1 MDQYNNNSVG
11 HNPTTQKSLNNE
23 HSVLGRE
30 GEIEPL
36 ATQWTTL
43 KNDVNSLKLALTQT
57 LNKYSVANTAAIIEN
72 EQDCIM
78 GNHPTLLQIFK
89 QFGVNACEAFLQ
101 PIITKIIYSSS
112 RDDIMTELQIHNLC
126 VDIIIDKT
134 FRTLKLSEFILFTH
148 KFCTGKFP
156 NERIFKQ
163 VCGDNIT
170 NALNTFYSERNAF
183 ISRIE
188 DEKRIKEAEKERKR
202 GGTMSFAEWC
212 KSKGVK
218 QEETNIGKLMNKFKV
233 KPNNNPLLNV
243 GSDNK

>member
-1 MDQYNNNSVG
+1 M
-11 HNPTTQKSLNNE
+11 
-23 HSVLGRE
+23 VLT
-30 GEIEPL
+30 EIL
-36 ATQWTTL
+36 
-43 KNDVNSLKLALTQT
+43 S
-57 LNKYSVANTAAIIEN
+57 KYSIANIANIIEN
-72 EQDCIM
+72 EVECVM
-78 GNHPTLLQIFK
+78 GNAPTLLQIFK
-89 QFGVNACEAFLQ
+89 EYGTNACEAFLQ
-101 PIITKIIYSSS
+101 PLITKMIYSSS
-112 RDDIMTELQIHNLC
+112 RDNSMTEFQIHNLC

-183 ISRIE
+183 IARIE
-188 DEKRIKEAEKERKR
+188 DEKRIKEAEIERKK

-243 GSDNK
+243 GGNNK

>member
-1 MDQYNNNSVG
+1 MEQYNNNSVG

-23 HSVLGRE
+23 YSEWGKGGSIEHLKPQCGTLSKSTNNKMVLT
-30 GEIEPL
+30 EIL
-36 ATQWTTL
+36 
-43 KNDVNSLKLALTQT
+43 S
-57 LNKYSVANTAAIIEN
+57 KYSIANIANIIEN
-72 EQDCIM
+72 EVECVM
-78 GNHPTLLQIFK
+78 GNAPTLLQIFK
-89 QFGVNACEAFLQ
+89 EYGVNACEAFLQ
-101 PIITKIIYSSS
+101 PLITKMIYSSS
-112 RDDIMTELQIHNLC
+112 RDNSMTEFQIHNLC

-134 FRTLKLSEFILFTH
+134 FRTLKLTEFLLFTH

-183 ISRIE
+183 IARIE
-188 DEKRIKEAEKERKR
+188 DEKRIKEAEIERKK

-243 GSDNK
+243 GDNK

>member
-1 MDQYNNNSVG
+1 MEQYNNNSVVG
-11 HNPTTQKSLNNE
+11 NPTTQKSQNNE
-23 HSVLGRE
+23 YSEWGKEGSIEHFKPQCGTLSKSTNNKMVLT
-30 GEIEPL
+30 EIL
-36 ATQWTTL
+36 
-43 KNDVNSLKLALTQT
+43 S
-57 LNKYSVANTAAIIEN
+57 KYSIANIANIIEN
-72 EQDCIM
+72 EVECVM
-78 GNHPTLLQIFK
+78 GNAPTLLQIFK
-89 QFGVNACEAFLQ
+89 EYGVNACEAFLQ
-101 PIITKIIYSSS
+101 PLITKMIYSSS
-112 RDDIMTELQIHNLC
+112 RDNSMTEFQIHNLC

-183 ISRIE
+183 IARIE
-188 DEKRIKEAEKERKR
+188 DEKRIKEAEIERKK

-218 QEETNIGKLMNKFKV
+218 QEETNIGRLMNKFKV

-243 GSDNK
+243 GGNNE

>member
-1 MDQYNNNSVG
+1 M
-11 HNPTTQKSLNNE
+11 
-23 HSVLGRE
+23 VLT
-30 GEIEPL
+30 EIL
-36 ATQWTTL
+36 
-43 KNDVNSLKLALTQT
+43 S
-57 LNKYSVANTAAIIEN
+57 KYSIANIANIIEN
-72 EQDCIM
+72 EVECVM
-78 GNHPTLLQIFK
+78 GNAPTLLQIFK
-89 QFGVNACEAFLQ
+89 EYGVNACEAFLQ
-101 PIITKIIYSSS
+101 PLITKMIYSSS
-112 RDDIMTELQIHNLC
+112 RDNSMTEFQIHNLC

-183 ISRIE
+183 IARIE
-188 DEKRIKEAEKERKR
+188 DEKRIKEAEIERKK

-233 KPNNNPLLNV
+233 KPKDNPLFGL
-243 GSDNK
+243 GNKK